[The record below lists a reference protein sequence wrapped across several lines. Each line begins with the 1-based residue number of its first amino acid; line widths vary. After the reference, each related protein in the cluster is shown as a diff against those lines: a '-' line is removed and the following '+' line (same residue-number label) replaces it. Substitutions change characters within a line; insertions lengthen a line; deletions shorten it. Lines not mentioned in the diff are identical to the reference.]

1 MIAVKHLRSHPTP
14 LVPPAFDKFIRLPLL
29 AGVSFLRRIT
39 VCLVLAIWMA
49 ATQHCT
55 LEAAGMLSADSAH
68 EDVGCCDSQGSCSKD
83 SCHIVERGASTLTA
97 SAIKAPAPDLHSCLC
112 SLCSALLV
120 PAVDPVLPDLSS
132 LSQDTLAWVP
142 IWHFERRAAPSPR
155 APSCVI
161 A

>member
-1 MIAVKHLRSHPTP
+1 MS
-14 LVPPAFDKFIRLPLL
+14 LV
-29 AGVSFLRRIT
+29 RRIT

-68 EDVGCCDSQGSCSKD
+68 ENVGCCDSQGSCAKD
-83 SCHIVERGASTLTA
+83 SCHVVERGASTLNAT
-97 SAIKAPAPDLHSCLC
+97 AIKVPAPDLHSCLC
-112 SLCSALLV
+112 SLCSTLLI
-120 PAVDPVLPDLSS
+120 PAIAPAPPAPNS
-132 LSQDTLAWVP
+132 LSRDTLAWVP